1 MKLKLRK
8 VDTVHETYMG
18 VIFKVLRNNLVHMPM
33 SLTVAAISKG
43 LEELCGLYDNVS
55 YI

>member
-1 MKLKLRK
+1 
-8 VDTVHETYMG
+8 
-18 VIFKVLRNNLVHMPM
+18 MPM

-55 YI
+55 YIWFFHKLQVGFLSILHLHFLYTILF